1 MEIMAVPNPKA
12 YVLKKE
18 DMETIK
24 HLTIGIEDGWIDGS
38 TNEAMEKYQKAK
50 DALRQYDLIKTIK
63 SDAYK
68 EFAARL
74 KENSWVGSMREPR
87 LGVTFG
93 PEIIITE
100 KKVDET
106 LAELE
111 SEL

>member
-18 DMETIK
+18 DIEAAK

-38 TNEAMEKYQKAK
+38 TDEAMEKYQKAK
-50 DALRQYDLIKTIK
+50 DALSQYDLIKTIK

-74 KENSWVGSMREPR
+74 KENSWVGPMREPR
-87 LGVTFG
+87 SGVIFG